1 MKTVKVA
8 EFRNSVDNL
17 FRIAN
22 QDYHACVGTGEVTN
36 WVRIA
41 QRVRDEVL
49 NIECK
54 RASDYDKE
62 QHQKALAMVDDSLA
76 KSVGR
81 IERYEQAA

>member
-8 EFRNSVDNL
+8 EFRNAVDHL
-17 FRIAN
+17 FRVVN
-22 QDYHACVGTGEVTN
+22 QDYHACVGAGEVKN

-41 QRVRDEVL
+41 QRVREEVQ

-62 QHQKALAMVDDSLA
+62 QHQKALQAADDTLT
-76 KSVGR
+76 KSVSR
-81 IERYEQAA
+81 IERYEAA